1 MSEILLLV
9 AVFGLLAMQIAF
21 FVVEDLPQLKQKYLN
36 PYYEKDEVF
45 TELTEKN
52 EYNRNIYEGFIKS
65 KYLKKLTVEDIA
77 MICDDYKINFG
88 YHVDVDKSGKFVCIV
103 WTD

>member
-1 MSEILLLV
+1 MIEILMVV
-9 AVFGLLAMQIAF
+9 AVFGILAMQIAF
-21 FVVEDLPQLKQKYLN
+21 FVVEDIPLLKQQYLN

-45 TELTEKN
+45 TDLTVKN
-52 EYNRNIYEGFIKS
+52 ENNRNIYEGFINS

-77 MICDDYKINFG
+77 MICYDYQVNFG
-88 YHVDVDKSGKFVCIV
+88 YHVEVYRSGKFICIV

>member
-1 MSEILLLV
+1 MTKLEIILLSLY
-9 AVFGLLAMQIAF
+9 GLLFVGGVILA
-21 FVVEDLPQLKQKYLN
+21 VVEEIKKRQHLN
-36 PYYEKDEVF
+36 LYYEKDEVF

-88 YHVDVDKSGKFVCIV
+88 YHVDVDKSGKFICIV